1 MVIAN
6 SGIGGPSI
14 SALPTAPPPS
24 LAELQKYLWA
34 PSMEEFNQTFL
45 CNTTAAFYTLVSMLP
60 LLDAGNTHPES
71 PTSKTGVK
79 SQFIATSS
87 IGAFSR
93 KPGMGYA
100 YAASKAGLVHLVKQL
115 STNLV
120 GYKIRC
126 NCFAPGIYPSDMSNV
141 SEGNDHCAARNQYLS
156 RFRDFWGERMQRWRD
171 RYPTQLSLRQELGPS
186 RSVFYGCCYASDV
199 WNFYTAY

>member
-1 MVIAN
+1 MNKSIIPIQGDITSKESLMTITNKIRDDVGFVNVVIAN
-6 SGIGGPSI
+6 SGIGGPSTT
-14 SALPTAPPPS
+14 SLPTSPPPN
-24 LAELQKYLWA
+24 LVEYQKYLWA
-34 PSMEEFNQTFL
+34 PSMEDFNQTFL
-45 CNTTAAFYTLVSMLP
+45 CNTTAAFYTLISMLS
-60 LLDAGNTHPES
+60 LLDAGNSHPRS
-71 PTSKTGVK
+71 PASRTGVK

-126 NCFAPGIYPSDMSNV
+126 NCFAPGIYPSDMSIV
-141 SEGNDHCAARNQYLS
+141 SE
-156 RFRDFWGERMQRWRD
+156 EK
-171 RYPTQLSLRQELGPS
+171 TQNAVYKIPCLME
-186 RSVFYGCCYASDV
+186 F
-199 WNFYTAY
+199 